1 MTNKEFIE
9 KLTAPFKPEEIL
21 WRVGKK
27 SKDKTKGLAFAYID
41 GRAVQKRLDAVA
53 GPDKWSVSY
62 TPIDMGTITVS
73 TYNGEVQ
80 KTLKGFF
87 ATIKIELPE
96 GGCITKQDG
105 ANITDFES
113 VKGGI
118 SDSFKRVAAA
128 CGIGRYLYDL
138 PQTWVPIDQ
147 WGNITQ
153 VPKLPSW
160 AMPKG
165 SNQAEPP
172 VQEAVSTPSEYPS
185 EYDDPFAGEY
195 PEPMESTMSEPVGSA
210 EITFPSGKYKGQ
222 PVSKVHDFGYLRW
235 VVSSSQFR
243 QDIKNAAQGVL
254 DTVSA

>member
-165 SNQAEPP
+165 SNQAEHP
-172 VQEAVSTPSEYPS
+172 VQEAVSAPSEYPS
-185 EYDDPFAGEY
+185 EYDAPFAGEY